1 MKRRL
6 KVLLGRFFYHTGLY
20 RRHFRQKG
28 VVVLFHRVDDRLKDN
43 PISCGVSE
51 FQGYC
56 RFFSRYFTVVS
67 FGEMLARLQAGED
80 ISRHI
85 VITFDDGYRDNYET
99 AAPILS
105 ELRLPAC
112 FFVATGFVE
121 STTVPWW
128 DEDIQLKKDWMS
140 WNEVRALRDQGF
152 EIGSHTINHVDLGI
166 LHDDEAESEINQSKA
181 RLEAE
186 LKEPCNYFSYPY
198 GRLEQITEA
207 NRGLVRKAGYECCV
221 SAYGGA
227 VGAETNPFFMKRAPI
242 SPWYISPYQF
252 GFEAM
257 FFEA

>member
-1 MKRRL
+1 
-6 KVLLGRFFYHTGLY
+6 
-20 RRHFRQKG
+20 
-28 VVVLFHRVDDRLKDN
+28 VDDRLKDN
-43 PISCGVSE
+43 PISCGASE
-51 FQGYC
+51 FQDFC
-56 RFFSRYFTVVS
+56 RFFSRYFIVVS
-67 FGEMLARLQAGED
+67 FGELLSRLKSGED

-85 VITFDDGYRDNYET
+85 VITFDDGYRDNYEI

-105 ELRLPAC
+105 ELKLPAC
-112 FFVATGFVE
+112 FFVATGFVD

-128 DEDIQLKKDWMS
+128 DEDIEVKKDWMS
-140 WNEVRALRDQGF
+140 WNEVRMLRNRGF

-166 LHDDEAESEINQSKA
+166 LRGNEAESEINQSKA

-186 LKEPCNYFSYPY
+186 LKESCDYFSYPY

-207 NRGLVRKAGYECCV
+207 NRELVRKAGFACCV

-227 VGAETNPFFMKRAPI
+227 VGPETHPFYMKRAPI

>member
-1 MKRRL
+1 MKRRI
-6 KVLLGRFFYHTGLY
+6 KVLLGLFFYHTGLY
-20 RRHFRQKG
+20 KRFFRQKA
-28 VVVLFHRVDDRLKDN
+28 VVALFHRVDDRLKDN
-43 PISCGVSE
+43 AISCGVSE
-51 FQGYC
+51 FREYC
-56 RFFSRYFTVVS
+56 RFFSKYFTVVS
-67 FGEMLARLQAGED
+67 FAELLRRLQSGED

-85 VITFDDGYRDNYET
+85 VITFDDGYRDNCET

-105 ELRLPAC
+105 EGNLPAC
-112 FFVATGFVE
+112 FFVATGFVG

-128 DEDIQLKKDWMS
+128 DEDIGVKKDWMD
-140 WNEVRALRDQGF
+140 WNEIRKLRDQGF

-166 LHDDEAESEINQSKA
+166 LQGDEAEREINQSKA

-186 LKEPCNYFSYPY
+186 LNESCAYFSYPY
-198 GRLEQITEA
+198 GRLKQITEA
-207 NRGLVRKAGYECCV
+207 NRKLVRKAGYECCV

-227 VGAETNPFFMKRAPI
+227 VAPTTHPFFMKRAPI